1 MFLENKGLIVATAPR
16 GFGKSTILDMVKK
29 FFEIIPD
36 DKGEPQ
42 TIETTEN
49 YRLFT
54 NNSLQI
60 SKHPA
65 LINTHLG
72 RYAVLYIDFKPL
84 SQITG
89 FTNMFHWFRIIFNNT
104 VSRHT
109 YLFQSQYMGINDRL
123 YLKMTCATAVNHDGT
138 FNVHLAFS
146 RLIFYLNIHFNKG
159 VVVLIDNYDA
169 HVESLIFKNML
180 QFEIMRCMDYITTF
194 YETLLRDTH
203 VFRVLMTGVLKVYGN
218 ENRNLFNRE
227 EMGFFRYLYDNS
239 FSKFYSLS
247 ESEVDGL
254 LAKLIPRDD
263 AQRLE
268 VKRFI
273 SLYYNG
279 DRYMT
284 QNVVAFSWS
293 VLRYLRNKNH
303 AVSQFRSDYLK
314 RFLPIFEIP
323 EVMNEVKDLLQNK
336 SIHLISKRRFAGVDV
351 GALQS
356 LITFKKV
363 SYSKRDRF
371 FYFLN
376 EHGYVSSIRGSRLII
391 SNEENRIYFKQ
402 IVDLVNELNPRRSLL
417 LN

>member
-1 MFLENKGLIVATAPR
+1 MFLENKGLIVATAPK

-29 FFEIIPD
+29 FFEIIPN
-36 DKGEPQ
+36 DKGVPQ

-72 RYAVLYIDFKPL
+72 KYPVLYIDFKPL
-84 SQITG
+84 SQITD
-89 FTNMFHWFRIIFNNT
+89 FTNMFRWFRIIFNNT

-109 YLFQSQYMGINDRL
+109 YLFKSQHMGINDRL
-123 YLKMTCATAVNHDGT
+123 YLKTTCATAVNHNDT
-138 FNVHLAFS
+138 FDVHLAFA
-146 RLIFYLNIHFNKG
+146 RLIFYVNVHFNKS
-159 VVVLIDNYDA
+159 VLVLIDNYDA

-180 QFEIMRCMDYITTF
+180 QFEIRRCMEYFTIL
-194 YETLLRDTH
+194 YENLLLDTRL
-203 VFRVLMTGVLKVYGN
+203 FRVLMTGVLKVYEN
-218 ENRNLFNRE
+218 ENINLFNRE
-227 EMGFFRYLYDNS
+227 EIGFFRYLYDNS

-279 DRYMT
+279 NRYMT
-284 QNVVAFSWS
+284 KSVVAFSWS

-303 AVSQFRSDYLK
+303 AVSQSRSDYLK
-314 RFLPIFEIP
+314 RFLPIFEIR
-323 EVMNEVKDLLQNK
+323 EIMNEVKDLLQNK
-336 SIHLISKRRFAGVDV
+336 SIHLMAKKRFDDIDV

-356 LITFKKV
+356 LITWKKV

-376 EHGYVSSIRGSRLII
+376 EHGYVSSVRGNRLII
-391 SNEENRIYFKQ
+391 SNEENKIYFKQ
-402 IVDLVNELNPRRSLL
+402 IVDLVNEHNPR
-417 LN
+417 